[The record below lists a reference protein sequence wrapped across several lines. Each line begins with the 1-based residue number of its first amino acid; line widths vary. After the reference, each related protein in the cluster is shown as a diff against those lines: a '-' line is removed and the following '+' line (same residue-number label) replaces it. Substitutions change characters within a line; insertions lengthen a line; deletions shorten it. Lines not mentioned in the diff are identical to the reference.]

1 MASGTVL
8 VADDDAAIRTV
19 VNQALSRAGYTVRA
33 TGTAAMLWRWS
44 SAGEG
49 DIIVTDVMMP
59 DENAFNLIPRIR
71 KARPDVPI
79 IVMSAQNTFMTAIK
93 ASELGAYEYLPK
105 PFDLNELVAT
115 VGRAMAAPRPKTAL
129 QRDADQDGMPL
140 VGRSPAMQEIYRVLA
155 RLMQT
160 DLTVMVTGESGTGKE
175 LVAKALHDYGK
186 RARGRSSPST
196 WPPSRAN

>member
-115 VGRAMAAPRPKTAL
+115 VGRGDGRAAPQDRASARCRPGRHAAGRAL
-129 QRDADQDGMPL
+129 PGDAGNLPGAGAPDAD
-140 VGRSPAMQEIYRVLA
+140 RSNRHGYR
-155 RLMQT
+155 
-160 DLTVMVTGESGTGKE
+160 
-175 LVAKALHDYGK
+175 
-186 RARGRSSPST
+186 
-196 WPPSRAN
+196 